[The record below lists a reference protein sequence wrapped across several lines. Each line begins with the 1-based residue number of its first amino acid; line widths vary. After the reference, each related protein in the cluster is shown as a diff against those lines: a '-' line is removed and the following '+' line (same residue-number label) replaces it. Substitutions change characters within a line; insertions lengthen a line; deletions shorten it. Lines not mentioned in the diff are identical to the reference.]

1 MTIEQNILKWY
12 QFKENATV
20 LEIFNEKSILEDCNK
35 NIQLKTTDIKNLKLE
50 GKYDYITLIGTF
62 EYAPE
67 IIDNEKSYSSFLKI
81 LREHLNKDGIIILAI
96 DNRLGVKYLVGGKN
110 KNYSKIFEGM
120 EKKVQKGKTNL
131 LLKKELIKFIEEA
144 SFENFKF
151 YYPLPDYKFTSA
163 IYTDNFLPKSN
174 HSKIVYPVNYEN
186 GSIVIYNEINIL
198 KQICDIGQFDNFANS
213 YLVEIS
219 DSPITNDIKFVNYN
233 VFRKDK
239 YKLLLTMHN
248 SYVQKEAENDEA
260 ISHIKN
266 IEVNT
271 DKLRNMGFNVLEKI
285 ENNKII
291 SEFIEEKEFD
301 KNLIEI
307 IEKQGVQ
314 AFIEEIKKWYYY
326 IREKLITQKQVDG
339 EKDIFVEYNIEI
351 PEEKKKKLEFI
362 KEGYIDLS
370 FENVFCKQG
379 YLLYDQEWNIKNI
392 PLQFILYRAI
402 NNLYTYNNIKLENKI
417 PKELIIQEFDLK
429 QYEEYFEKLEE
440 KIQEEILNKDFVEK
454 YQLEERKYYK
464 ELEKLEKKIKSLEEE
479 HENLEKKLE
488 NKENEINN
496 IQMIKEKEIAEEKNK
511 YENLNN
517 IKEQLEK
524 KYNELLNE
532 YNTSRGWKVIKTV
545 RKIIKNK

>member
-35 NIQLKTTDIKNLKLE
+35 NIQLKTVDIKNLKLE

-62 EYAPE
+62 EYAPM
-67 IIDNEKSYSSFLKI
+67 IIDDEKSYSSFLKI

-120 EKKVQKGKTNL
+120 EKKIQNGKANL

-233 VFRKDK
+233 IFRKDK

-248 SYVQKEAENDEA
+248 DYVQKEAENNEA
-260 ISHIKN
+260 ILHVKN
-266 IEVNT
+266 IELNT
-271 DKLRNMGFNVLEKI
+271 DKLKNMGFNVLEKI
-285 ENNKII
+285 EKDKII
-291 SEFIEEKEFD
+291 SDFIEEKEFD

-307 IEKQGVQ
+307 IEKQGTV
-314 AFIEEIKKWYYY
+314 AFMEEIKKWYKY
-326 IREKLITQKQVDG
+326 IREKLITQNEIDE
-339 EKDIFVEYNIEI
+339 EKDIFIEYNVEI

-362 KEGYIDLS
+362 REGYIDLS
-370 FENVFCKQG
+370 FENVFCKNG

-392 PLQFILYRAI
+392 PIQFILYRAI
-402 NNLYTYNNIKLENKI
+402 NNLYTYNNIKFENKI
-417 PKELIIQEFDLK
+417 TREEIMQEFELK

-440 KIQEEILNKDFVEK
+440 KIQEEILNKEFVKEYQTEEK
-454 YQLEERKYYK
+454 KYYK
-464 ELEKLEKKIKSLEEE
+464 ELE
-479 HENLEKKLE
+479 NLEKE
-488 NKENEINN
+488 IQDKESEINN
-496 IQMIKEKEIAEEKNK
+496 IKMIREKEIAEEKSK
-511 YENLNN
+511 YENLNK
-517 IKEQLEK
+517 IKEEIEK

-532 YNTSRGWKVIKTV
+532 YNTSKGWKVIKTI